1 MQRDRAVPVFS
12 SKGNLGNRWNLG
24 ESRGVETQVV
34 REVAQWC
41 YSAMVTHEAFSHAGL
56 CKSRES
62 KVNYRASSLSA
73 SSERAPTQEVEDL
86 SSLSNNALQAKER
99 IVQA

>member
-1 MQRDRAVPVFS
+1 MVLLSDGDPRSLFTRRPLQV
-12 SKGNLGNRWNLG
+12 KGVKG
-24 ESRGVETQVV
+24 
-34 REVAQWC
+34 
-41 YSAMVTHEAFSHAGL
+41 
-56 CKSRES
+56 
-62 KVNYRASSLSA
+62 NYRASSLSA